1 MELKKGVMKNV
12 LVLYYSQTGQLF
24 DILKNITANFKD
36 AEISVTYQEIK
47 PKVAYPF
54 PWGKTEFFD
63 VFPESFLQIPCELDP
78 FPEALFNTKFD
89 LVLLGYQV
97 WYLTPSI
104 PINSFLQS
112 NEAKRLLANTP
123 VITVIGARNMWI
135 MAQEKMK
142 QLLIDCN
149 AKLVGNIALVD
160 KHVNHISVITIQH
173 WMLDGKKDRKWGIF
187 PKPGV
192 SEEDIKEASVFSS
205 PIITALIDNNF
216 ENLQDQLIAL
226 KAVKVNPYLIA
237 TDIRG
242 NVIFSKWAEML
253 IKKGGPKT
261 PKRQKL
267 LPYFNYYMIFAIW
280 VIAPIVFIVFLLT
293 YIPLF
298 SKIKRDKKY
307 YSSIALK
314 KA

>member
-1 MELKKGVMKNV
+1 MKKV
-12 LVLYYSQTGQLF
+12 LVLYYSQTGQLTS
-24 DILKNITANFKD
+24 ILKNITADLND
-36 AEISVTYQEIK
+36 AQINITYQEIK
-47 PKVAYPF
+47 PKEAYPF
-54 PWGKTEFFD
+54 PWDKTEFFD
-63 VFPESFLQIPCELDP
+63 VFPESFLQIPCELEP
-78 FPEALFNTKFD
+78 IPEHVVNTKYD
-89 LVLLGYQV
+89 LILLGYQV
-97 WYLTPSI
+97 WYLTPSV
-104 PINSFLQS
+104 PVNSFLKSAQ
-112 NEAKRLLANTP
+112 AKKILSNTP

-142 QLLIDCN
+142 KLLLDCEAN
-149 AKLVGNIALVD
+149 LVGNIAKVD
-160 KHVNHISVITIQH
+160 RHINHVSVITIQY
-173 WMLDGKKDRKWGIF
+173 WMLKGKTDNMWGIF

-192 SEEDIKEASVFSS
+192 SEKDIKASSVFTK
-205 PIITALIDNNF
+205 PIATALKTNNF
-216 ENLQDQLIAL
+216 SNLQEQLITL
-226 KAVKVNPYLIA
+226 DAVKVKPYLIA

-242 NVIFSKWAEML
+242 NVVFSKWAAML

-261 PKRQKL
+261 PARQKL

-307 YSSIALK
+307 YSSVTLK